1 VGPDTG
7 LLPRDVQALLS
18 TASFGRRMYYLDS
31 VDSTNR
37 LARDLARAGE
47 PDGTVVI
54 ADFQTAGRGRHER
67 HWFSP
72 RGTNLTFSLI
82 LKTDRRLADV
92 LPITLAFSLAI
103 AEALAE
109 RIGAD
114 VGVKWPNDVVTPSG
128 KLCGILSESSTRAGR
143 TAFVIVGVGV
153 NVNMEPEQFS
163 GDAPVASCSSLSGV
177 THERREVLAD
187 LLGRLE
193 RTRNAFLQEGFAG
206 MAERYAARLMLVGKE
221 VSSQRGSDAVAGRV
235 VGVSPDGGLVIRAD
249 GGEAITLYDGELKL
263 R

>member
-1 VGPDTG
+1 
-7 LLPRDVQALLS
+7 
-18 TASFGRRMYYLDS
+18 MYYLDS

-47 PDGTVVI
+47 PDGTVVV

-67 HWFSP
+67 RWVSP

-82 LKTDRRLADV
+82 LKPDRPLADV
-92 LPITLAFSLAI
+92 LPITLAFSLTI

-109 RIGAD
+109 RLGVD

-153 NVNMEPEQFS
+153 NVNMKPEQFS
-163 GDAPVASCSSLSGV
+163 GDAPVASLWSLGGV

-193 RTRNAFLQEGFAG
+193 RTHDAFLQEGFAG
-206 MAERYAARLMLVGKE
+206 MVGRYAARLTLVGQD
-221 VSSQRGSDAVAGRV
+221 VYFHRRGDSGVGRV
-235 VGVSPDGGLVIRAD
+235 VGVAPDGGRVIRVD
-249 GGEAITLYDGELKL
+249 GGEAVTVYDGEVTL